1 MTPAT
6 HRTCWT
12 CAHSGYP
19 IPRGDVCDVWGV
31 SVRGKLS
38 GHSVSVRTWWDSI
51 EPDVDDD
58 SNMPA
63 RDCGPCPG
71 WGERNDGEMGR

>member
-1 MTPAT
+1 MASDTGDALK
-6 HRTCWT
+6 TCWT

-19 IPRGDVCDVWGV
+19 IPRGDYCDTWADDE
-31 SVRGKLS
+31 SIHL
-38 GHSVSVRTWWDSI
+38 WWDSI

>member
-1 MTPAT
+1 MASDTGDALK
-6 HRTCWT
+6 TCWT

-19 IPRGDVCDVWGV
+19 IPRGDYCDTWADDE
-31 SVRGKLS
+31 SIHL
-38 GHSVSVRTWWDSI
+38 WWDSI

-58 SNMPA
+58 TNMPA

>member
-1 MTPAT
+1 MASDTGDALK
-6 HRTCWT
+6 TCWT

-19 IPRGDVCDVWGV
+19 IPRGDACAVWQTNDVGV
-31 SVRGKLS
+31 DL
-38 GHSVSVRTWWDSI
+38 WWDSI

-71 WGERNDGEMGR
+71 WGERDDGEPAP